1 MEYTVYKLLF
11 PQTVHFGRHT
21 LESSEMTFQADRLFS
36 ALCMEA
42 IKQDENTFSQLL
54 TAVQEG
60 RILFSDAFPYA
71 DDELFLPKPL
81 LRINQSRQDDDV
93 SKRKLFKK
101 LAYLP
106 LCSLADYLAGN
117 LQLET
122 MPRQDFGR
130 FATKVSVRLESDEE
144 AEPYRIG
151 TFAFHDHCGLYI
163 ILGYAAKEEKRF
175 VENLLDSLS
184 FSGIGGRRSAGMGR
198 FELLPGK
205 MPAAGMER
213 ITGEYKTYMTLSVS
227 LPRDDELETA
237 MEGARYLLE
246 KRSGFVAS
254 TAYADEFHRKQDIYA
269 FQAGSCFSYRFKG
282 QVKNV
287 ANGGRHPVYR
297 CLMPLFMGIEK

>member
-11 PQTVHFGRHT
+11 PQTVHFGQHT

-42 IKQDENTFSQLL
+42 IKQGDNVFSQLL
-54 TAVQEG
+54 MAVQEG

-81 LRINQSRQDDDV
+81 LHINQNRQEDDV

-106 LCSLADYLAGN
+106 LHSFADYLAGT
-117 LQLET
+117 LQIET
-122 MPRQDFGR
+122 MPKQDFGS
-130 FATKVSVRLESDEE
+130 FATKVSVRLEPDEE
-144 AEPYRIG
+144 VEPYRIG
-151 TFAFHDHCGLYI
+151 TFAFRENSGLYI
-163 ILGYAAKEEKRF
+163 IVGYGSKADNLF
-175 VENLLDSLS
+175 VENLLESLS

-198 FELLPGK
+198 FELHSGK
-205 MPAAGMER
+205 MPAAGMDR
-213 ITGEYKTYMTLSVS
+213 LTGEYKTYMTLSVS
-227 LPRDDELETA
+227 LPQDDELEMVMA
-237 MEGARYLLE
+237 GARYLLE

-254 TAYADEFHRKQDIYA
+254 TAYADEFHRKQDTYA
-269 FQAGSCFSYRFKG
+269 FQAGSCFLRRFKG
-282 QVKNV
+282 QVKDV

-297 CLMPLFMGIEK
+297 CLKPLFMGLEK

>member
-11 PQTVHFGRHT
+11 PQTVHFGQHT

-42 IKQDENTFSQLL
+42 IKQGDNVFSQLL
-54 TAVQEG
+54 MAVQEG

-81 LRINQSRQDDDV
+81 LHINQNRQEDDV

-106 LCSLADYLAGN
+106 LHSFADYLAGT
-117 LQLET
+117 LQIET
-122 MPRQDFGR
+122 MPKQDFGS
-130 FATKVSVRLESDEE
+130 FATKVSVRLEPDEE

-151 TFAFHDHCGLYI
+151 TFAFRENSGLYI
-163 ILGYAAKEEKRF
+163 IVGYGSKADNLF
-175 VENLLDSLS
+175 VENLLESLS

-198 FELLPGK
+198 FELHSGK
-205 MPAAGMER
+205 MPKEGIER
-213 ITGEYKTYMTLSVS
+213 LHGEYKYYMSLSVA
-227 LPRDDELETA
+227 LPLEEEMAAA
-237 MEGARYLLE
+237 MEGARYLLA

-254 TAYADEFHRKQDIYA
+254 EQYAPEFRRKRDTYA
-269 FQAGSCFSYRFKG
+269 FQAGSCFPCKFGG
-282 QVKNV
+282 QIRNV
-287 ANGGRHPVYR
+287 ANHGRHPVYR
-297 CLMPLFMGIEK
+297 YLKPIFMGIGK